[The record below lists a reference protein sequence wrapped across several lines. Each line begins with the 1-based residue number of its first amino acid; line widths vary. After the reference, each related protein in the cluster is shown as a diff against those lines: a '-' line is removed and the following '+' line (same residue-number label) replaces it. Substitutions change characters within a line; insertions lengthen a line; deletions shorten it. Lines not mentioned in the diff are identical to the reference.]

1 MNPTIG
7 SGMQQARDSQDLR
20 VSSAPQERAAEKT
33 GEVVRNHEVGT
44 GLLAWYAR
52 GRRCDGDIT
61 PGVDAGE
68 LVDEGE
74 HGSDDIRIGQ
84 RCPDQVPDWTNPM
97 RGRSESDRGES
108 AKL

>member
-33 GEVVRNHEVGT
+33 GEVVRNHAVGT
-44 GLLAWYAR
+44 GLLAWNVR
-52 GRRCDGDIT
+52 GRRCDGDIV

-68 LVDEGE
+68 HVDEGARR
-74 HGSDDIRIGQ
+74 SDDSGTGQ
-84 RCPDQVPDWTNPM
+84 RCTARGSDRTNPR
-97 RGRSESDRGES
+97 RGRSYTDRGES

>member
-33 GEVVRNHEVGT
+33 GEVVQNHGVGT

-52 GRRCDGDIT
+52 GRKRDGDIEL
-61 PGVDAGE
+61 GVDAGE
-68 LVDEGE
+68 YVDEGARR
-74 HGSDDIRIGQ
+74 SDD
-84 RCPDQVPDWTNPM
+84 
-97 RGRSESDRGES
+97 S
-108 AKL
+108 